1 MDKRQITKLWK
12 KLNTLGVI
20 YEVKDG
26 KVIERKLGDD
36 DGDRVSREIW
46 QDDVSLLFFYR
57 HLLG

>member
-46 QDDVSLLFFYR
+46 QDDVSLLFF
-57 HLLG
+57 